1 LSLSTICREFLGYQW
16 DILLLETGFLAIFF
30 APLTLF
36 PRVYRT
42 APPSRTMLW
51 LLRWL
56 LFCLMLQSGSVKLLS
71 RDATWHNLT
80 ALTFHYET
88 QPLPTWLGWYAH
100 QPPVWFQKAS
110 TALMFGIELVVPFLI
125 FAPRRPR
132 FMGCAALIALQILI
146 LLTGNYCF
154 FNLLTIV
161 LCLTL
166 LDDAFL
172 IQFVP
177 RILMRR
183 FPPPL
188 PSTPDTPFFWLRR
201 ITHFSLAFI
210 LLGTSLL
217 QFSSMFQPRLP
228 WPEPIIAAYEWLSP
242 FRSFSS
248 YGLFAR
254 MTTSRPEI
262 VVEGSDDGV
271 TWFEYEFKY
280 KPGNLNRRPQFVAP
294 HQPRLDWQMWFA
306 ALDFYE
312 RHERSPWVIN
322 FCVRLLQGSPEV
334 LALLERN
341 PFPNAP
347 PRYIRALV
355 YDYHFTDFATRRK
368 TGAWWR
374 RELKGDYIP
383 AISLRREDRTP

>member
-1 LSLSTICREFLGYQW
+1 
-16 DILLLETGFLAIFF
+16 
-30 APLTLF
+30 
-36 PRVYRT
+36 
-42 APPSRTMLW
+42 
-51 LLRWL
+51 
-56 LFCLMLQSGSVKLLS
+56 
-71 RDATWHNLT
+71 
-80 ALTFHYET
+80 
-88 QPLPTWLGWYAH
+88 
-100 QPPVWFQKAS
+100 
-110 TALMFGIELVVPFLI
+110 MFGIELAVPFLI

-132 FMGCAALIALQILI
+132 FFGCAALVALQIFI

-154 FNLLTIV
+154 FNLLAIV
-161 LCLTL
+161 LCFTL

-172 IQFVP
+172 IQFAP
-177 RILMRR
+177 RKLMRR

-188 PSTPDTPFFWLRR
+188 PSTLDTPFFWLRR
-201 ITHFSLAFI
+201 VINFSVAFI
-210 LLGTSLL
+210 VLGTSLL
-217 QFSSMFQPRLP
+217 QFSSMFYPRLP

-242 FRSFSS
+242 FRTFSN

-262 VVEGSDDGV
+262 IVEGSDDGV

-280 KPGNLNRRPQFVAP
+280 KPGALKRRPKFVAP

-312 RHERSPWVIN
+312 RHQREPWVIN
-322 FCVRLLQGSPEV
+322 FCGRLLQGSPEV

-347 PRYIRALV
+347 PRYIRAV
-355 YDYHFTDFATRRK
+355 AYIYHFTDFPTRRK

-374 RELKGDYIP
+374 REPGGEYLP
-383 AISLRREDRTP
+383 AISLKSDSER